1 MVLSRVQEPDTEVL
15 SSMLEAI
22 EEIVDITGPELL
34 SLEQL
39 GGAFERF
46 KVVLETST
54 QRRHERLQRR
64 QAEDFDEDE
73 AEALEVGLPRAPPHN
88 PIVLLLCYAHSRQ
101 AHKQMWQS
109 Q

>member
-1 MVLSRVQEPDTEVL
+1 
-15 SSMLEAI
+15 MLEAI
-22 EEIVDITGPELL
+22 EEIVDIAGPELL

-73 AEALEVGLPRAPPHN
+73 AEALEVTLLPFAAALQHPVAYCRIACPGRVHSTRAHN
-88 PIVLLLCYAHSRQ
+88 
-101 AHKQMWQS
+101 QMWQS

>member
-1 MVLSRVQEPDTEVL
+1 
-15 SSMLEAI
+15 MLEAI
-22 EEIVDITGPELL
+22 EEIVDIAGPELL

-73 AEALEVGLPRAPPHN
+73 AEALEVGPPLQPPHN
-88 PIVLLLCYAHSRQ
+88 PLLCTAAPRALETGTY
-101 AHKQMWQS
+101 MWQS
-109 Q
+109 